1 MTLETAF
8 MLPVQDAQ
16 HSFRRLL
23 KAMSEP
29 GVIVAL
35 HQLKRGWQPLNIA
48 TTSVLLTLADN
59 DTPVWLSTPLNND
72 IVNQSLRFH
81 TNAPLVSQPEQATFA
96 VTDEAISSEQL
107 NALSTGTAVAPEA
120 GATLILQVA
129 SLSGGRMLR
138 RRGHCRRTNDRSAAA
153 GVHSARTHR
162 APASVP
168 ARHRPDPDLWR
179 APAGYSAN
187 HSCGGVLMYV
197 AVKGGEKAIDAAHA
211 LQESR
216 RRGDTDLPELSVA
229 QIEQQLNLAVDRV
242 MTEGGIADRELAALA
257 LKQASGDNVEAIFL
271 LRAYRTTLAKL
282 AVSEPLDTTGMRLER
297 RISAVYKDIPGG
309 QLLGPT
315 YDYTHRLLDFTLLAN
330 GEAPTLTTADS
341 EQQPSPH
348 VFSLLARQGLAKF
361 EEDSG
366 AQPDDI
372 TRTPPVYPCSR
383 SSRLQQLM
391 RGDEGYLLALAYSTQ
406 RGYGRNHPFAG
417 EIRSGYIDVSIV
429 PEELGFAVNVGE
441 LLMTECEMVN
451 GFIDPPGEPP
461 HFTRGYGLVF
471 GMSERKAM
479 AMALVDRALQAPEY
493 GEHATGPAQDEE
505 FVLAH
510 ADNVEAAGFVSHL
523 KLPHY
528 VDFQAELELLKRLQ
542 QEQNH
547 G

>member
-1 MTLETAF
+1 
-8 MLPVQDAQ
+8 
-16 HSFRRLL
+16 
-23 KAMSEP
+23 
-29 GVIVAL
+29 
-35 HQLKRGWQPLNIA
+35 
-48 TTSVLLTLADN
+48 
-59 DTPVWLSTPLNND
+59 
-72 IVNQSLRFH
+72 
-81 TNAPLVSQPEQATFA
+81 
-96 VTDEAISSEQL
+96 
-107 NALSTGTAVAPEA
+107 
-120 GATLILQVA
+120 
-129 SLSGGRMLR
+129 
-138 RRGHCRRTNDRSAAA
+138 
-153 GVHSARTHR
+153 
-162 APASVP
+162 
-168 ARHRPDPDLWR
+168 
-179 APAGYSAN
+179 
-187 HSCGGVLMYV
+187 MYV

-461 HFTRGYGLVF
+461 HFTARLRAGVRH
-471 GMSERKAM
+471 ERAQSDGDG
-479 AMALVDRALQAPEY
+479 AVDRALQAPEY